1 MAGTSSSSFLN
12 KLGLHRPE
20 LRAWGMYDWANSAF
34 MTTIIAAVFPAY
46 FAAVAG
52 AGLPE
57 GVAMARYGAA
67 TTISIVLAILIAPII
82 GTIADLRPLKKRL
95 LAFFLGLGVLGCCL
109 MFFIHQGDLLL
120 AMLLFILGNV
130 GIMCSFVLYEA
141 LLPHIAG
148 PDEIDRVSTGGYA
161 LGYLGG
167 GLLLALNLAWI
178 LNPALFGLPS
188 GEGLSPAEETL
199 PVRLAFV
206 SVGVWWLLFSIPMF
220 RQVPEPPVAEFQEI
234 SSGALVRESIGQ
246 LWMTLRDLKGYRQ
259 AFLMLLAFLIYND
272 GIGTIIRM
280 ATIYGTEI
288 GIDRNSMIVAILIT
302 QFVGFPFAF
311 LFGSLAGRI
320 GARNS
325 VLIGLVVYILIAVLA
340 FFMTTASHFL
350 ILAIGVGM
358 VQGGTQALSRSLF
371 ATIIPRHR
379 SGEFFGMFGVIDRFA
394 GALGSAMLMI
404 VLTLG
409 APLRFGILSI
419 ALFFIVGGVILMRVD
434 FEEGRRSARAH
445 EAAAG
450 LPPR

>member
-1 MAGTSSSSFLN
+1 
-12 KLGLHRPE
+12 
-20 LRAWGMYDWANSAF
+20 
-34 MTTIIAAVFPAY
+34 
-46 FAAVAG
+46 
-52 AGLPE
+52 
-57 GVAMARYGAA
+57 
-67 TTISIVLAILIAPII
+67 
-82 GTIADLRPLKKRL
+82 
-95 LAFFLGLGVLGCCL
+95 
-109 MFFIHQGDLLL
+109 
-120 AMLLFILGNV
+120 LF
-130 GIMCSFVLYEA
+130 
-141 LLPHIAG
+141 
-148 PDEIDRVSTGGYA
+148 R
-161 LGYLGG
+161 
-167 GLLLALNLAWI
+167 
-178 LNPALFGLPS
+178 
-188 GEGLSPAEETL
+188 
-199 PVRLAFV
+199 R
-206 SVGVWWLLFSIPMF
+206 
-220 RQVPEPPVAEFQEI
+220 VPEPPVAEFQKI
-234 SSGALVRESIGQ
+234 SSGALIRESIGQ
-246 LWMTLRDLKGYRQ
+246 LWMTLRDLRGYRQ

-325 VLIGLVVYILIAVLA
+325 ILIGLVVYILIAVLA

-409 APLRFGILSI
+409 APLRLGILSI
-419 ALFFIVGGVILMRVD
+419 ALFFIVGGMILMRVD
-434 FEEGRRSARAH
+434 FDEGRRSARAH